1 MNRPTDPVDDLSPTP
16 PTTAAPPDTPL
27 GLLAVRGGV
36 GGVLMGLANLV
47 PGISGGTMLLA
58 AGVYPRF
65 IGAIG
70 ELTTLKF
77 RRPSLVVLGSVVAAA
92 LVAIVLLA
100 GPVKELVVHH
110 RWVMYSLFIGLTLGG
125 VPVVWRLIRATGDVA
140 ATKQAGT
147 VPQATPSHRLRGRGM
162 GPVWI
167 GALVGFVGMA
177 ALAMYQSAG
186 ASTATGGHND
196 GFFFMFLAGLA
207 GASAMILP
215 GVSGGYL
222 LLVLGAYVPI
232 LAGVD
237 AFKEGLRAFDTAEIV
252 RVGLAVVLPV
262 GVGVI
267 VGVVGVSNLLRWLLK
282 RYERA
287 TLGVL
292 LGLLLGAVVGL
303 WPFEETAEPEVGSI
317 IKNQRVILGQ
327 VGDPAEAL
335 TTGYIFEHSGEPVP
349 AEDLPTRRF
358 TPSTGQIMGAI
369 GLIVLGFGVTLGV
382 DRMGRGKPAPEM
394 HE

>member
-1 MNRPTDPVDDLSPTP
+1 
-16 PTTAAPPDTPL
+16 
-27 GLLAVRGGV
+27 
-36 GGVLMGLANLV
+36 
-47 PGISGGTMLLA
+47 MLLA

-77 RRPSLVVLGSVVAAA
+77 RRPSLVVLGSVMAAAVAA
-92 LVAIVLLA
+92 VFLLG
-100 GPVKELVVHH
+100 GPVVYLVVHH
-110 RWVMYSLFIGLTLGG
+110 RWMMYSLFIGLTLGG
-125 VPVVWRLIRATGDVA
+125 VPVVWRLVRASVDGA
-140 ATKQAGT
+140 ATTQAGT
-147 VPQATPSHRLRGRGM
+147 VPHATPGHRLRGRGL

-167 GALVGFVGMA
+167 GAVVGFVGMA
-177 ALAMYQSAG
+177 ALAVYQSSG
-186 ASTATGGHND
+186 ASGDAHRQGVL
-196 GFFFMFLAGLA
+196 FMLLAGVA

-215 GVSGGYL
+215 GVSGAYL
-222 LLVLGAYVPI
+222 LLVLGVYVPI
-232 LAGVD
+232 LVGVD
-237 AFKEGLRAFDTAEIV
+237 QFKEGVLDLDLSVVTG
-252 RVGLAVVLPV
+252 VGLSVVLPV

-267 VGVVGVSNLLRWLLK
+267 VGVVGVSNLLRWLLQ

-303 WPFEETAEPEVGSI
+303 WPFEETVNPEVGSL

-382 DRMGRGKPAPEM
+382 DRLGREK
-394 HE
+394 